1 MTTMTRFRAVPIDEA
16 REGAVLYDD
25 VRDAA
30 GNVLLP
36 KATALDGAML
46 RSLARRGVALLHV
59 VADMQHGD
67 TAQDH
72 VAAER
77 ARVRARLAYL
87 CRHAGDGPANGLL
100 RLVVEQYRLA
110 ELP

>member
-1 MTTMTRFRAVPIDEA
+1 MIRFRTVSIDEA
-16 REGAVLYDD
+16 CEGAVLYDD
-25 VRDAA
+25 LRDAA
-30 GNVLLP
+30 DNILLP
-36 KATALDGAML
+36 RATTLDGAML
-46 RSLARRGVALLHV
+46 RALARRGVRVLHV
-59 VADMQHGD
+59 VADVS
-67 TAQDH
+67 TPEH

-100 RLVVEQYRLA
+100 HLVVEQYRLA

>member
-16 REGAVLYDD
+16 RAGAVLHDD

-36 KATALDGAML
+36 RATVLDGAML
-46 RSLARRGVALLHV
+46 RALNRRGVATLVV
-59 VADMQHGD
+59 VADVQHGD
-67 TAQDH
+67 TAHDH
-72 VAAER
+72 LAAER

-110 ELP
+110 ELS

>member
-16 REGAVLYDD
+16 REGAVLHDD

-36 KATALDGAML
+36 RATTLDGAML
-46 RSLARRGVALLHV
+46 RALARRGVAMLPV
-59 VADMQHGD
+59 VADV
-67 TAQDH
+67 TTQDH
-72 VAAER
+72 LAAER

-100 RLVVEQYRLA
+100 RLVVEQYRMA
-110 ELP
+110 ELS

>member
-1 MTTMTRFRAVPIDEA
+1 MIRFRAVPIDEA

-36 KATALDGAML
+36 RATALDAALL
-46 RSLARRGVALLHV
+46 RGLARRGVAMLHV
-59 VADMQHGD
+59 VADAP
-67 TAQDH
+67 AQEH
-72 VAAER
+72 LAAER

-100 RLVVEQYRLA
+100 RLVVEQYRL
-110 ELP
+110 EDLS

>member
-1 MTTMTRFRAVPIDEA
+1 MTRFRAIPIDEA
-16 REGAVLYDD
+16 RAGAILHDD

-36 KATALDGAML
+36 RATALDGAML
-46 RSLARRGVALLHV
+46 RALARRGVATLPV
-59 VADMQHGD
+59 VADVP
-67 TAQDH
+67 TAEH
-72 VAAER
+72 LAAER

-87 CRHAGDGPANGLL
+87 CRHAGDGPANGKL

-110 ELP
+110 ELS

>member
-1 MTTMTRFRAVPIDEA
+1 MIPFRAVSIDEA
-16 REGAVLYDD
+16 WEGAVLYDD

-36 KATALDGAML
+36 RATALDAALL
-46 RSLARRGVALLHV
+46 RGLARRGIAVLQV
-59 VADMQHGD
+59 VADAP
-67 TAQDH
+67 AQEH
-72 VAAER
+72 LAAER

-100 RLVVEQYRLA
+100 RLVVEQYRL
-110 ELP
+110 EDLS

>member
-1 MTTMTRFRAVPIDEA
+1 MTRFRAVPIDEA

-36 KATALDGAML
+36 RATALDGAML
-46 RSLARRGVALLHV
+46 RALVRRGVATLHV
-59 VADMQHGD
+59 VADVP
-67 TAQDH
+67 APDH
-72 VAAER
+72 LAAER

>member
-36 KATALDGAML
+36 RATALDGAML
-46 RSLARRGVALLHV
+46 RSLARRGVAMLHV
-59 VADMQHGD
+59 VADVP
-67 TAQDH
+67 TPDH
-72 VAAER
+72 AAAER

-100 RLVVEQYRLA
+100 RLVIEQYRLA

>member
-1 MTTMTRFRAVPIDEA
+1 MTRFRAVPIDEA

-46 RSLARRGVALLHV
+46 RSLARRGVAMLHV
-59 VADMQHGD
+59 VADV
-67 TAQDH
+67 AASDH

>member
-36 KATALDGAML
+36 RATALDGAML
-46 RSLARRGVALLHV
+46 RSLARRGVAMLHV
-59 VADMQHGD
+59 VADEP
-67 TAQDH
+67 APDH
-72 VAAER
+72 AAAER

-100 RLVVEQYRLA
+100 RLVIEQYRLA

>member
-1 MTTMTRFRAVPIDEA
+1 MTTMTRFRAVSIDEA

-36 KATALDGAML
+36 RTTALDGAML
-46 RSLARRGVALLHV
+46 RALARRGVATVHV
-59 VADMQHGD
+59 VADVAAPEH
-67 TAQDH
+67 A
-72 VAAER
+72 AAER

-110 ELP
+110 ELS

>member
-16 REGAVLYDD
+16 RAGAVLHDD
-25 VRDAA
+25 VRDTA

-36 KATALDGAML
+36 RATVLDGAML
-46 RSLARRGVALLHV
+46 RALARRGVATLL
-59 VADMQHGD
+59 VAADGP
-67 TAQDH
+67 TLDH
-72 VAAER
+72 LAAER

-110 ELP
+110 ELS